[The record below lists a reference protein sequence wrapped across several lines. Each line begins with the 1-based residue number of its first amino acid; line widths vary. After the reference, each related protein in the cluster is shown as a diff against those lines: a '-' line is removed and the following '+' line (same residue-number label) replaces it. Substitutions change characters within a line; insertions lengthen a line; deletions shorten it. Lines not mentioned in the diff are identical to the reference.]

1 MIALCVVTHPKTN
14 EFLWNLLDSINI
26 DLMDHPPVYIVG
38 GDVDD
43 YTCRQVRDMRW
54 FCKDTGGAFIPW
66 DYATWEAGAIDVL
79 NKNLPADV
87 PEFVFLQDTCEFK
100 EGMFDHFW
108 ERIEMSKGETL
119 WFTANHQ
126 MYAGKFRREVLD
138 AITPWRGPTSKQ
150 AAVAMEGSWR
160 DAYNKAEQ
168 PYLSRQWGH
177 MPDGTEEVEKCG
189 RMNVRCENEY
199 YIKWKGTHCG
209 NLQQRLREIDEEGK
223 L

>member
-1 MIALCVVTHPKTN
+1 MIALTVVTHPKTN
-14 EFLWNLLDSINI
+14 AFLQNFLSSLSGE
-26 DLMDHPPVYIVG
+26 LPPVYIVG
-38 GDVDD
+38 GDFEQFTSHQEADIS
-43 YTCRQVRDMRW
+43 R
-54 FCKDTGGAFIPW
+54 FCNGTGGMFYPW
-66 DYATWEAGAIDVL
+66 PTATWEAGAIHVM
-79 NKNLPADV
+79 NKFAPAAIK
-87 PEFVFLQDTCEFK
+87 EFVFLQDTFEFK

-138 AITPWRGPTSKQ
+138 KITPWRWPTSKG

-160 DAYNKAEQ
+160 DTYNKAEY
-168 PYLSRQWGH
+168 PHLSRQWGH

-189 RMNVRCENEY
+189 RLNVRCENEY

-209 NLQQRLREIDEEGK
+209 NLQDRLREIDDEGK